1 MVTSLEIVL
10 WHSHVTPSC
19 NAGRHCPM
27 VQLLHENCQ
36 QPTVDADGCL
46 PSKSVYLVHA
56 PEEDLFWALDYLHD
70 RLKLWGEKR
79 TLYKWRTFVA
89 ESLQKCVLVSRSFVC
104 HLHFSGRDL
113 PPSALDDNVASTR
126 AVLTYLFTIMEAG
139 RKDDMVQQVF
149 QLLCRICNRVCETFC
164 HDSPGY
170 KMDLMLD
177 DESRL
182 EVCAQ
187 SGLVGGMQDFVSA
200 KHRTA
205 WQAWA
210 KLWADMY
217 SAGLLSVDVGHWKT
231 SCTLLSQPPAFN
243 GSSKAK
249 LGIMNLL
256 QVLLWFYFKGASSTF
271 CPRACFFTSLASIS
285 ASMMYTTK
293 AVPSRQK
300 GGSGKVAM
308 SVDAI
313 WDLLEHA
320 GSTGVSAREALK
332 VIGPGSRLSQ
342 AGGCHENSVDPWVRR
357 RQIIYDQRATYSVSG
372 ANHYNLCAD
381 GSTHSGKDVLVSVI
395 WCHQNNAAVLPA
407 IQALLPCDAIC
418 PEELD
423 LTSLVEELAKDLM
436 T

>member
-1 MVTSLEIVL
+1 MTGWNCGEKSEPCTS
-10 WHSHVTPSC
+10 
-19 NAGRHCPM
+19 GG
-27 VQLLHENCQ
+27 LL
-36 QPTVDADGCL
+36 L
-46 PSKSVYLVHA
+46 PNRFKSVFWFHGPLCATCILVA
-56 PEEDLFWALDYLHD
+56 VICRLLPWMTTLRPPELFPLIFSQSWKQEERMTWFSRCSSYFAEFAIGSVKHFVTTARGTRWISCWMMSQGWKYAHSPVWLVVCKISFLQNIGQPG
-70 RLKLWGEKR
+70 KLGP
-79 TLYKWRTFVA
+79 
-89 ESLQKCVLVSRSFVC
+89 SF
-104 HLHFSGRDL
+104 G
-113 PPSALDDNVASTR
+113 
-126 AVLTYLFTIMEAG
+126 
-139 RKDDMVQQVF
+139 
-149 QLLCRICNRVCETFC
+149 RICTLL
-164 HDSPGY
+164 DSWV
-170 KMDLMLD
+170 LMW
-177 DESRL
+177 
-182 EVCAQ
+182 
-187 SGLVGGMQDFVSA
+187 LVFP
-200 KHRTA
+200 RCC
-205 WQAWA
+205 
-210 KLWADMY
+210 
-217 SAGLLSVDVGHWKT
+217 HWKT

-285 ASMMYTTK
+285 ANMMYTTK